1 MIIWE
6 PILKNRTAMKTTI
19 EVSDAL
25 MIEAK
30 TLAQAHNTTLRA
42 LIEQGLEKVVRDLRQ
57 PKVFKLEDGSVSGRW
72 GCSLAKR
79 HLHGTKSGIWFM
91 KAVVRDCGGCQH
103 SDLCTS
109 NGVTVLQSSFSTFA

>member
-57 PKVFKLEDGSVSGRW
+57 LKVFKLEDGSVSGLGLQPGQEALTW
-72 GCSLAKR
+72 NE
-79 HLHGTKSGIWFM
+79 
-91 KAVVRDCGGCQH
+91 VRDMVYEGRG
-103 SDLCTS
+103 
-109 NGVTVLQSSFSTFA
+109 A